1 MRNGRPISRPCFG
14 TRLVH
19 AVAEGRPSLRGSR
32 CRADPCILRVVRQH
46 RGDPIDAP
54 AESRSGKRGSA
65 FHVLSFEGPDHYSRA
80 GGIASRITGLTEAL
94 AGSGFQTHLWFVG
107 DPDLPGHESQGC
119 LHLHRWCQWIS
130 AFHRGGVYDGEEG
143 KLRDYSSSLPPYLFR
158 EHILPY
164 LQQPGHRAVVLA
176 EEWQTTNALIHLDHL
191 LRDAGLRERVAI
203 LWNANNTFG
212 FERID
217 WGKLRRAATLTTVS
231 RYMRHL
237 MWHRAVDPLV
247 VPNGIPPWWLERAN
261 RNSVAA
267 FRRAFR
273 GRVVLTKVAR
283 WDPDKRWLLAV
294 ELLAELKRR
303 GWKPLLIARGGMEA
317 HGAEVFARARA
328 LGLRVGER
336 EIEHP
341 GDRGLIRSLGGLGQ
355 VDMVNLL
362 SHLPPES
369 SRLLFRASAAVL
381 ANSGR
386 EPFGLVGLETMAAGG
401 VACVGGTGEDYAI
414 PGWNC
419 LLLQMMDPREFLS
432 LFERLLTSPSE
443 NRAMRLRARATAR
456 RYTWSEIVRRDLL
469 PRVRLVG
476 GGELLA
482 LPAEADSFDRS
493 PKALV
498 EAEVDGARDLA
509 ELEGTPEA
517 PGSPTAWDDVHRQ
530 P

>member
-1 MRNGRPISRPCFG
+1 M
-14 TRLVH
+14 
-19 AVAEGRPSLRGSR
+19 
-32 CRADPCILRVVRQH
+32 VRQ
-46 RGDPIDAP
+46 RWGEPINAP
-54 AESRSGKRGSA
+54 TEPRPGERGSA
-65 FHVLSFEGPDHYSRA
+65 FHVLSFEGPDEYSRA

-94 AGSGFQTHLWFVG
+94 GWSGFQTHLWFVG
-107 DPDLPGHESQGC
+107 DPDLPGHESRGA

-130 AFHRGGVYDGEEG
+130 RYHRAGVYDGEEG
-143 KLRDYSSSLPPYLFR
+143 KLRDYSSSLPPHLFR
-158 EHILPY
+158 EHILPH
-164 LQQPGHRAVVLA
+164 LERPGHRAVVLA
-176 EEWQTTNALIHLDHL
+176 EEWQTVNALLHLDHL
-191 LRDAGLRERVAI
+191 LRGAGLRDRVAL

-217 WGKLRRAATLTTVS
+217 WGALRRAATLTTVS

-237 MWHRAVDPLV
+237 MWHEAVDPLV
-247 VPNGIPPWWLERAN
+247 VPNGIPNEWLKPPN
-261 RNSVAA
+261 RSAVAA
-267 FRRAFR
+267 FRRAFK

-283 WDPDKRWLLAV
+283 WDPDKRWVLAV

-303 GWKPLLIARGGMEA
+303 GWNPLLIARGGVEA

-328 LGLRVGER
+328 LTLRVGER
-336 EIEHP
+336 TIEYP
-341 GDRGLIRSLGGLGQ
+341 GDRGLIRSLGGLED
-355 VDMVNLL
+355 VDLVSLL

-432 LFERLLTSPSE
+432 LFERLLTNPSE
-443 NRAMRLRARATAR
+443 NRAMRLRARATAK

-476 GGELLA
+476 GGELLP
-482 LPAEADSFDRS
+482 LPVEAGPSRQARRAEVEIEADGVR
-493 PKALV
+493 
-498 EAEVDGARDLA
+498 EAS
-509 ELEGTPEA
+509 ELEASPDA
-517 PGSPTAWDDVHRQ
+517 PDSRTTREDIHR
-530 P
+530 